1 MKSTQNSSRQSIDE
15 TLEIRTLR
23 VALSTS
29 YDMNELRVLASD
41 MSVDWDNIAGE
52 TKDVKVTELIKF
64 MKRRGTLSRL
74 INTVNEDR
82 GDLLS
87 SYQVGI

>member
-1 MKSTQNSSRQSIDE
+1 MGPDPRQSIDE

-82 GDLLS
+82 GELLS